1 MKRNPDST
9 YVMVGLVAAGLAA
22 WALTRP
28 KAETKPQVAG
38 SLVDDVLKATG
49 TNQKVEESVKFVAE
63 AATKGAIKAAK
74 EEVQKY
80 TLPAAIAG
88 VVLGFGLGYFLRKRG

>member
-1 MKRNPDST
+1 MKKNPDS
-9 YVMVGLVAAGLAA
+9 YAMVGLVAAGLAA

-28 KAETKPQVAG
+28 KKPETPQTAG
-38 SLVDDVLKATG
+38 SIVDDLMQATG
-49 TNQKVEESVKFVAE
+49 TTQKVDESVKFVAE